1 MNNGNKLLV
10 GYIII
15 VFIYLL
21 ALVVILSSCQVL
33 KGKEEKQVQA
43 VVVDSATAGKVTES
57 KTTVSTDWEWFK
69 TTMQYANAP
78 KGGDTIIN
86 KNYYTSNLPAPQV
99 IIMEGGKGQ
108 QQAVVENKDSIW
120 ENRFARLEA
129 TLSEKSK
136 TKETQVLSMWQI
148 IGIAAGGVLIAVVLS
163 KVKMHF

>member
-1 MNNGNKLLV
+1 MNNGNKLLL

-15 VFIYLL
+15 VFIYLV
-21 ALVVILSSCQVL
+21 ALVLTLSSCQVL
-33 KGKEEKQVQA
+33 KGKQEKEVKTVA
-43 VVVDSATAGKVTES
+43 VDTVIAGKVSET
-57 KTTVSTDWEWFK
+57 KTTVNTDWEWFK
-69 TTMQYANAP
+69 TSLHYANAP

-108 QQAVVENKDSIW
+108 QQIITENKDSIW
-120 ENRFARLEA
+120 ENRFARLESVL
-129 TLSEKSK
+129 TEKSK

-148 IGIAAGGVLIAVVLS
+148 IGIAGAAVVIAVILS